1 MGKRQATKRINV
13 NNAQKMSSF
22 LKPEVLVQA
31 AAIDASAAVRFVP
44 NGPDTVSSLEVL
56 PVSIFF
62 SS

>member
-1 MGKRQATKRINV
+1 
-13 NNAQKMSSF
+13 
-22 LKPEVLVQA
+22 VLVQA